1 MNDAHALSGAYAI
14 DALDADEREIFEEH
28 LAGCDECRREVAS
41 LQEAGALLGV
51 DRAVAP
57 PLDLR
62 ARVLADIA
70 AVRPLPPVVTP
81 DFSSDVTSLAE
92 RRHARRRP
100 ALPALVA
107 AAAAV
112 VAIGAGGILW
122 NPFGGDDVPTARNTP
137 SATPTVD
144 PVQQVIDA
152 SDAETLAQG
161 LDVGGSA
168 TVFRS
173 RGLGEAAVVTR
184 GLPDPGRGSV
194 YQLWLRLDGE
204 MMPAGLQS
212 SGDFSVLLAGN
223 ATDAE
228 AIGITVEP
236 AGGSTHPTTQPVA
249 YMPFEQA

>member
-14 DALDADEREIFEEH
+14 DALDADEREIFEQH
-28 LAGCDECRREVAS
+28 LAGCAECRHEVTS
-41 LQEAGALLGV
+41 LQEAGAVLGV

-57 PLDLR
+57 PRDLR

-70 AVRPLPPVVTP
+70 AVRPLPPVITH
-81 DFSSDVTSLAE
+81 DSSSDVTSLSE
-92 RRHARRRP
+92 RRHARRRRT
-100 ALPALVA
+100 LPALVA

-112 VAIGAGGILW
+112 TVIGAVSALG
-122 NPFGGDDVPTARNTP
+122 NPFGGDDVPSARDTP
-137 SATPTVD
+137 SVTPDVD

-173 RGLGEAAVVTR
+173 RALGEAAVVTR
-184 GLPDPGRGSV
+184 GMPDPGRGSV

-204 MMPAGLQS
+204 MLPAGLENT
-212 SGDFSVLLAGN
+212 GDFSALLAGN

-236 AGGSTHPTTQPVA
+236 VGGSSHPTTQPVA
-249 YMPFEQA
+249 YLPFEQA